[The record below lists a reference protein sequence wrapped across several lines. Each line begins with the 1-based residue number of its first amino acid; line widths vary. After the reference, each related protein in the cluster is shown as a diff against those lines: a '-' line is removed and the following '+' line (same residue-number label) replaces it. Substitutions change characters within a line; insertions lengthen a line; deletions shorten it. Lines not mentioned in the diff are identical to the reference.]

1 MQLTYSVY
9 VANVTF
15 FLFSILSALLHTQI
29 FLIIN
34 YMKQKDK
41 IKYEWMKSSKKKKKT
56 FFSLRIKKNHWMQ
69 LLELKKTCKQW
80 QWLWLK
86 AGNIMYCP
94 RLFHTASLIHSLIFE
109 WSGKMQQISLKAHQ
123 PKAMNSVF
131 YLSAVF
137 IQIFFS

>member
-41 IKYEWMKSSKKKKKT
+41 IKYEWMKSSKKKKKH
-56 FFSLRIKKNHWMQ
+56 FSAYA
-69 LLELKKTCKQW
+69 LKKITECS
-80 QWLWLK
+80 
-86 AGNIMYCP
+86 
-94 RLFHTASLIHSLIFE
+94 F
-109 WSGKMQQISLKAHQ
+109 
-123 PKAMNSVF
+123 
-131 YLSAVF
+131 
-137 IQIFFS
+137 

>member
-41 IKYEWMKSSKKKKKT
+41 IKYEWMKSSKKKKK
-56 FFSLRIKKNHWMQ
+56 
-69 LLELKKTCKQW
+69 
-80 QWLWLK
+80 
-86 AGNIMYCP
+86 NI
-94 RLFHTASLIHSLIFE
+94 F
-109 WSGKMQQISLKAHQ
+109 Q
-123 PKAMNSVF
+123 PTH
-131 YLSAVF
+131 
-137 IQIFFS
+137 

>member
-1 MQLTYSVY
+1 MYTWSMLP
-9 VANVTF
+9 F
-15 FLFSILSALLHTQI
+15 FLFSILSELLRTQI

-34 YMKQKDK
+34 GMKQKDK
-41 IKYEWMKSSKKKKKT
+41 MKYEWMKTSKRKKKKGWH
-56 FFSLRIKKNHWMQ
+56 FSVYAFKNHWMQ

-80 QWLWLK
+80 HWLWLK

-123 PKAMNSVF
+123 HKALNSVF